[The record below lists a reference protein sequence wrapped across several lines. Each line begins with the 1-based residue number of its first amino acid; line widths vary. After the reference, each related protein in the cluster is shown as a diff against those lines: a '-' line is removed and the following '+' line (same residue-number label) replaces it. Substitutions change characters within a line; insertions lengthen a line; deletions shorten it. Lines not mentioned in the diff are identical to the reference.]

1 MAKLTDLVLLRNDP
15 VVAGEFLQAAI
26 RGDVDAQYGIGLIF
40 AEGRGLEQD
49 EVKAYY
55 WLTRAIE
62 QGDEDADLLRC
73 NVAINMTDEQF
84 ARARLLLKQRD
95 IIPES
100 ATRDPRRRH
109 SSGQDRGDRH

>member
-26 RGDVDAQYGIGLIF
+26 RGDVDAQYGVGLIY
-40 AEGRGLEQD
+40 AEGRGIKQD

-62 QGDEDADLLRC
+62 QGDREADLLRR

-84 ARARLLLKQRD
+84 ARAMLLVKQHD
-95 IIPES
+95 LGPGS
-100 ATRDPRRRH
+100 ASRNPRRRP
-109 SSGQDRGDRH
+109 GPAEDGGGLY